1 MENSKKQ
8 VRETKAGRSI
18 QAFVIIKPRKG
29 VVATIHAHF
38 ADSGMCTVDVWD
50 EGCLVYQGR
59 AGGGGYDKFTNALAG
74 AVIQGIT
81 MVDHCQ
87 VSKKL
92 GKGASSF
99 PYGTKEPRGY
109 CFANYVADKSGWTSC
124 YRVAG
129 PDLLKYYGFTVEQV
143 I

>member
-8 VRETKAGRSI
+8 VRETRAGMSI
-18 QAFVIIKPRKG
+18 QAFVIIKPYKG
-29 VVATIHAHF
+29 IVATIHAHF
-38 ADSGMCTVDVWD
+38 ADSGMCMVDVWD
-50 EGCLVYQGR
+50 KGALVYQGR
-59 AGGGGYDKFTNALAG
+59 ASGGGYDKFTKALSG

-81 MVDHCQ
+81 MVDHCE
-87 VSKKL
+87 VSRKFK
-92 GKGASSF
+92 KGANSF

-109 CFANYVADKSGWTSC
+109 YFANYSADKSGWTSC

-129 PDLLKYYGFTVEQV
+129 PDLLKHYEFTVEQV